1 MHRVMGTS
9 GKWAL
14 TALLCVQLS
23 VTVAAPQSSES
34 EPATDRPSI
43 GLVLGGGGARG
54 AAHIGVL
61 RELERLRIP
70 IDAIAGTSMG
80 AIVGGLY
87 ASGMSSAD
95 LEDIVRT
102 LDWADA
108 ISDAPRREDLSFR
121 RKQDDEDF
129 PIDFRVGISGGK
141 FSLPKGLVQGQKLDL
156 LLRELTIGVS
166 HIDDFDDL
174 DIPFRAIASDLVTGE
189 KVVMGSGDLAM
200 SIRASMSVPGLFAP
214 AVVNN
219 RLLVDGGLVGNLPVD
234 VMQQMGVDIII
245 AVDVEFPLYSAEELQ
260 SVLTVSEQVLTIL
273 MQRETKRQIQMLG
286 DQDFLLQP
294 ELGLFGS
301 TNFGDIA
308 QTIEPGIQAALA
320 VENQLVEFSVDENTY
335 AEYLADRRDPRTIDD
350 TIDFVRVVH
359 DGRLDAEVLEV
370 RLDTEIG
377 DPVNTNTLAADANRL
392 FGMKLYE
399 QVSYQLLEENGD
411 TGVEFLAETNGWGPN
426 YLQFGLSLEDN
437 LQGETAF
444 NLSARLTRT
453 GINSLGAEW
462 RTDLQL
468 GTDPLFFS
476 EFYQPLHAR
485 SRWFVAPRVE
495 FNESNRNA
503 FVLEDNV
510 ARYRVYESEVG
521 LDLGTEIGNST
532 EFRVGLFTG
541 RGKADVEVGDPAL
554 PDIKY
559 DTGGV
564 MTRIQYD
571 SFDNAW
577 FPRQGARADV
587 TWILSRPGLGA
598 DQSFDTVSTN
608 VAAAWSR
615 GKSSLQLGVAYATNT
630 GTDVE
635 VQNYFPL
642 GGFLRLSGL
651 DIGEISGPHAAL
663 VRLVYYRRI
672 GNSAGGVFEVPV
684 YFGASLESGNVWETR
699 SAMSFDSMQLNG
711 SIFLALDSF
720 LGPVFLAGGF
730 SEEGGRNIYFN
741 IGTAPRQ
748 LD

>member
-23 VTVAAPQSSES
+23 MTVAAPQTSVS
-34 EPATDRPSI
+34 EPAADRPRV

-61 RELERLRIP
+61 RELERMRIP

-87 ASGMSSAD
+87 AAGMSSVD
-95 LEDIVRT
+95 LEDMVRT

-121 RKQDDEDF
+121 RKQDDEEF

-141 FSLPKGLVQGQKLDL
+141 LSLPIGLVQGQKLDL

-174 DIPFRAIASDLVTGE
+174 NIPFRAVASNLVTGE
-189 KVVMGSGDLAM
+189 KVVMRSGDLAM

-214 AVVNN
+214 AVVND

-245 AVDVEFPLYSAEELQ
+245 AVDVEFPLYRAEELE

-273 MQRETKRQIQMLG
+273 MRRETKRQIELLG
-286 DQDFLLQP
+286 DQDFLIEP

-301 TNFGDIA
+301 TNFVDVA
-308 QTIEPGIQAALA
+308 DTIEPGIQATLA
-320 VENQLVEFSVDENTY
+320 VESQLGEFSVDEITY
-335 AEYLADRRDPRTIDD
+335 AEYLADRRDPRTIDE

-359 DGRLDAEVLEV
+359 DGRLNTEALEVL
-370 RLDTEIG
+370 LDTEIG
-377 DPVNTNTLAADANRL
+377 DPVDAKTLAADANRL
-392 FGMKLYE
+392 FGMKSFE

-411 TGVEFLAETNGWGPN
+411 TGVEFLAETNSWGPN

-437 LQGETAF
+437 LQGQTAF

-468 GTDPLFFS
+468 GTDPRFFS

-495 FNESNRNA
+495 FDESNRNA

-510 ARYRVYESEVG
+510 ARYRVSEAEVG

-554 PDIKY
+554 PKINF

-630 GTDVE
+630 GTDIE

-651 DIGEISGPHAAL
+651 DIGEISGPHAAI

-684 YFGASLESGNVWETR
+684 YFGASLESGNVWQTR

-741 IGTAPRQ
+741 IGTAPR
-748 LD
+748 

>member
-1 MHRVMGTS
+1 MHRVMRTCGN
-9 GKWAL
+9 WAL
-14 TALLCVQLS
+14 AALLCMLLS
-23 VTVAAPQSSES
+23 VTVAAPEATEIES
-34 EPATDRPSI
+34 VADRPRI

-80 AIVGGLY
+80 AVVGGLY
-87 ASGMSSAD
+87 AAGMSSKE
-95 LEDIVRT
+95 LETIVRT

-108 ISDAPRREDLSFR
+108 ISDAPHRKDLSFR
-121 RKQDDEDF
+121 RKQDDEKY
-129 PIDFRVGISGGK
+129 PIDLQVGISGGK
-141 FSLPKGLVQGQKLDL
+141 LSLPKGLVQGQKLDL

-166 HIDDFDDL
+166 HIHDFDDL
-174 DIPFRAIASDLVTGE
+174 DIPFRAVASDLETGE
-189 KVVMGSGDLAM
+189 KVVMRSGDLAA

-214 AVVNN
+214 AVLNGK
-219 RLLVDGGLVGNLPVD
+219 LLVDGGLVGNLPVD

-245 AVDVEFPLYSAEELQ
+245 AVDVEFPLYSADELQ
-260 SVLTVSEQVLTIL
+260 SVLSVSEQVLTIL
-273 MQRETKRQIQMLG
+273 IRRETKRQIELLG
-286 DQDFLLQP
+286 DQDFLIQP
-294 ELGLFGS
+294 ELGFFGS
-301 TNFGDIA
+301 TNFAAIA
-308 QTIEPGIQAALA
+308 NTIDPGIQATLA
-320 VENQLVEFSVDENTY
+320 IEKQLREFSVDEPAY
-335 AEYLADRRDPRTIDD
+335 AEYLADRRDPRSIDE
-350 TIDFVRVVH
+350 TVDFVRVVH
-359 DGRLDAEVLEV
+359 DGRLDTQVLES
-370 RLDTEIG
+370 RLDTEAG
-377 DPVNTNTLAADANRL
+377 DAVNTDTLAADANRL

-399 QVSYQLLEENGD
+399 QVSYQLLEENGAS
-411 TGVEFLAETNGWGPN
+411 GVEFLAETNGLEPN
-426 YLQFGLSLEDN
+426 YLQFGLSLVDN

-453 GINSLGAEW
+453 GINSLGAEL

-476 EFYQPLHAR
+476 EFYQPLNAR
-485 SRWFVAPRVE
+485 SRWFVAPRIQ
-495 FNESNRNA
+495 FDQSNRNA

-510 ARYRVYESEVG
+510 ARYRVSEAEVG
-521 LDLGTEIGNST
+521 LDLGTEIGTSA

-554 PDIKY
+554 PKIRY

-564 MTRIQYD
+564 MTRIKYD

-577 FPRQGARADV
+577 FPRQGVRADL

-598 DQSFDTVSTN
+598 DQSFDTIDTSI
-608 VAAAWSR
+608 AAAWSR
-615 GKSSLQLGVAYATNT
+615 GKSSIQFGVTYATNT
-630 GTDVE
+630 GADVE

-651 DIGEISGPHAAL
+651 DRGEIGGPHAAL
-663 VRLVYYRRI
+663 VRLVYYRSI
-672 GNSAGGVFEVPV
+672 GNSAGGLFEVPV
-684 YFGASLESGNVWETR
+684 YFGASLESGNVWQTR

-711 SIFLALDSF
+711 SLFLALDSF

-730 SEEGGRNIYFN
+730 SEEGGKNIYLN
-741 IGTAPRQ
+741 IGSVTRR